1 MVLGAQ
7 LTVDESLHPIVLLL
21 GFERHKVHAA
31 LPGNQSIDIFNENK
45 SYVSTF
51 NSTKNDK
58 DNKTK
63 YPIQSFLV
71 SM

>member
-1 MVLGAQ
+1 MVLGAK

-45 SYVSTF
+45 IYISTF
-51 NSTKNDK
+51 NSTKND
-58 DNKTK
+58 
-63 YPIQSFLV
+63 
-71 SM
+71 

>member
-31 LPGNQSIDIFNENK
+31 LPGNQSVDVFND
-45 SYVSTF
+45 
-51 NSTKNDK
+51 NDS
-58 DNKTK
+58 NIPT
-63 YPIQSFLV
+63 
-71 SM
+71 

>member
-31 LPGNQSIDIFNENK
+31 LPGNQSIDISNEKK
-45 SYVSTF
+45 SYISTF

-58 DNKTK
+58 DNETK
-63 YPIQSFLV
+63 YPIWSFLV